1 MKEDHATKITACARL
16 LAGSALLIGAAG
28 AAPLVGGVGDHP
40 AVSVDGGS
48 VVTQTEAVAVSSA
61 ANGLAKR
68 GDGTYVLPS
77 DRLLLRDRFTLK
89 TGAGTGEFRFVASAE
104 SPAFPQPDAMAGA
117 AFWVDASRVHALATT
132 VTTNVVAN
140 ADGSETTNV
149 VSNAETWYDVR
160 DLEAIAAGNA
170 GTYPRA
176 VASRALTFGDGETRV
191 PSVETLDGRAVVNFG
206 CGRTGRYMMW
216 RTPAGGTNRI
226 DGIRH
231 LFAVQC
237 ITNSWGYLLGS
248 HGTDSAKV
256 TPGSPN
262 ESSLALVKGTPLWHS
277 SNHEICSGRTFQ
289 NGVAVDG
296 YTAKARLGFHLLE
309 FVTQELAVDG
319 SDCFFSDHDYQT
331 SAATGGQGGS
341 GDRVGGDFL
350 SEVLVFTNRLTEAQ
364 RMAIEAHLMAKW
376 RLQAEAPDV
385 TLVTK
390 DGTTTRVSTDGAACD
405 ASVVGN
411 GRLEVAGEATA
422 YLQPMTDDR
431 LVVASSPVTPRGGTA
446 DSGNEAARSTAA
458 QDTAAFAGEVR
469 LADAAYVNAPVP
481 LALEAGETVTANQD
495 ATGLCVR
502 VTADAQADALV
513 KRGRGEVS
521 LARIPA
527 AVRTLSVVEGVLR
540 LVAPGRPTG
549 VEAGANA
556 GVEAVLSSTD
566 WANVETGA
574 TVEVP
579 ADGVYE
585 LSFSCR
591 RDGKFYDQPLY
602 VDVILSSDAMGETA
616 VGRVVCVGTKP
627 SRFYRFR
634 TPRLTAGA
642 YALALKPKSAAESAE
657 TSGAQFDG
665 FRMVCVADEADT
677 PNVLANGDFEDF
689 AWPLAA
695 PGFSAAAVGN
705 AAAGWK
711 FEQAADRAA
720 DTAPSVALVTPGAMD
735 ATSCYWDALGYRQ
748 GTAAVCFFKSGG
760 TLTRTNLTLAAG
772 AYRVRARLA
781 RQRHPWGYVGAAA
794 ASLTATVTPQ
804 GGTPIALGSVT
815 QEARAATVVTWPTGF
830 ALAEPTAVDL
840 AFAQTADTIL
850 VADDFEIVPARDLL
864 ANGGFEQDVSTTT
877 SDDGNWKSEGIG
889 VARGWYGSESHD
901 KSYSKSYFAG
911 NNYMRIRAAG
921 LVRQQVTFPVAGVY
935 RLTLHGHA
943 PYGGTADSDFSG
955 NSLRAWWLQP
965 QADGTVVT
973 NEIGR
978 TSFDAQ
984 DEQSRNFLRFSWDFR
999 VPKAGTYVLG
1009 LQGTG
1014 IRDATMLVD
1023 DVSLAWIDEAQ
1034 VEAAPL
1040 ADPELEL
1047 RVAAGAKVR
1056 LDYPGA
1062 LTVRKLY
1069 LGGKRVRAT
1078 TCDADG
1084 NRTVTVSAADYP
1096 DFFTGP
1102 GSVTVSIPSR
1112 GVLFILR

>member
-1 MKEDHATKITACARL
+1 MKEDHATKITACASL
-16 LAGSALLIGAAG
+16 LAGSALLIGSAG
-28 AAPLVGGVGDHP
+28 ATPLVGGVGDYP
-40 AVSVDGGS
+40 AVAVDGGR

-77 DRLLLRDRFTLK
+77 DKLLLRDQFTLK
-89 TGAGTGEFRFVASAE
+89 TGAGTGEFRFVASGEAPTF
-104 SPAFPQPDAMAGA
+104 SQPDVMAEA
-117 AFWVDASRVHALATT
+117 AFWVDASRANTLATT

-140 ADGSETTNV
+140 ADGSETTNF

-160 DLEAIAAGNA
+160 DLEAVAAGNA
-170 GTYPRA
+170 GTHPRA

-216 RTPAGGTNRI
+216 RTPVGGTNRI

-248 HGTDSAKV
+248 HTSANGA
-256 TPGSPN
+256 PGSQN
-262 ESSLALVKGTPLWHS
+262 ASSLASVKADPLWS
-277 SNHEICSGRTFQ
+277 SANHAICAGRTFQ

-309 FVTQELAVDG
+309 FVTSELAVDG
-319 SDCFFSDHDYQT
+319 SDCFFSDHDYQA
-331 SAATGGQGGS
+331 SATTGGQSGG

-390 DGTTTRVSTDGAACD
+390 DGTTTRLSTDGTACD

-411 GRLEVAGEATA
+411 GRLEVTGDATA

-446 DSGNEAARSTAA
+446 GSDNAPVHSTAA
-458 QDTAAFAGEVR
+458 QDTAAFAGEAR
-469 LADAAYVNAPVP
+469 LAGVAYVNTPVP

-495 ATGLCVR
+495 AAGLCVR
-502 VTADAQADALV
+502 VTADAKADALV

-527 AVRTLSVVEGVLR
+527 AVRTLSVQEGVLR

-556 GVEAVLSSTD
+556 GVEAVFSSTD
-566 WANVETGA
+566 WANAETGA
-574 TVEVP
+574 TVTVP

-591 RDGKFYDQPLY
+591 RDGAQHNQPLY
-602 VDVILSSDAMGETA
+602 LDVVLSSDAMKATT
-616 VGRVVCVGTKP
+616 VGRVVCVETKP
-627 SRFYRFR
+627 TRFYRFR

-642 YALALKPKSAAESAE
+642 YALALKPKSAVAAAE

-665 FRMVCVADEADT
+665 FRMVCVADET
-677 PNVLANGDFEDF
+677 ETSNVLANGDFEDF

-695 PGFSAAAVGN
+695 PGFSAAVGN
-705 AAAGWK
+705 AATGWK
-711 FEQAADRAA
+711 FEQAADRLA
-720 DTAPSVALVTPGAMD
+720 DALPSVALVTPGAMD
-735 ATSCYWDALGYRQ
+735 AVSCFWDALGYRH
-748 GTAAVCFFKSGG
+748 GAAAVCFCKPGG

-781 RQRHPWGYVGAAA
+781 RQRHPYGSAGTAAA
-794 ASLTATVTPQ
+794 VLTATVTPQ

-815 QEARAATVVTWPTGF
+815 QVARTATDVMWPGGF

-840 AFAQTADTIL
+840 AFTQTADTIL
-850 VADDFEIVPARDLL
+850 IADDFEIVPARDLL
-864 ANGGFEQDVSTTT
+864 ANGGFEQDVSTT
-877 SDDGNWKSEGIG
+877 SDAGNWMSEGDS
-889 VARGWYGSESHD
+889 VARGWYENENHD
-901 KSYSKSYFAG
+901 KIFTQSYFAG
-911 NNYMRIRAAG
+911 TSYMRIRAAG
-921 LVRQQVTFPVAGVY
+921 LVRQQVAFPAAGVY

-943 PYGGTADSDFSG
+943 RHEVGSSAFFG
-955 NSLRAWWLQP
+955 NPVRAWWLQP

-1014 IRDATMLVD
+1014 IRDATTLVD
-1023 DVSLAWIDEAQ
+1023 DVSLAWIDEDQ

-1047 RVAAGAKVR
+1047 RVATGAKVR

-1078 TCDADG
+1078 ACDADG
-1084 NRTVTVSAADYP
+1084 NRTVTVSAVDYP

>member
-1 MKEDHATKITACARL
+1 MKEDHATKITACASL
-16 LAGSALLIGAAG
+16 LAGTALLVGAAG
-28 AAPLVGGVGDHP
+28 AAPIVGGIGDHN
-40 AVSVDGGS
+40 AVEASVGS

-77 DRLLLRDRFTLK
+77 DRLLLRDQFTLK
-89 TGAGTGEFRFVASAE
+89 TGAGTGEFRFVTSADGLE
-104 SPAFPQPDAMAGA
+104 FPPPDAVADA
-117 AFWVDASRVHALATT
+117 AFWVDASREHAIATT
-132 VTTNVVAN
+132 VTTNVIAN
-140 ADGSETTNV
+140 ADGSETTNFV
-149 VSNAETWYDVR
+149 ANAETWYDVR
-160 DLEAIAAGNA
+160 DLEAVTAGNA
-170 GTYPRA
+170 GTHPRA
-176 VASRALTFGDGETRV
+176 VASRALTFGDGETRA
-191 PSVETLDGRAVVNFG
+191 PSVETLDGRSVVNFG

-216 RTPAGGTNRI
+216 RTPDGGTNRI

-248 HGTDSAKV
+248 HGNDSAKA

-262 ESSLALVKGTPLWHS
+262 DSSLALVKGTPLWHS
-277 SNHEICSGRTFQ
+277 SNHAICSGRTFQ

-296 YTAKARLGFHLLE
+296 YTAKAKLGFHLLE
-309 FVTQELAVDG
+309 FVTQELTVDG
-319 SDCFFSDHDYQT
+319 SDCFFNDHDYQA
-331 SAATGGQGGS
+331 SAATGGQGGEVE
-341 GDRVGGDFL
+341 GNRVGGDFL

-376 RLQAEAPDV
+376 RLQPEAPDV

-390 DGTTTRVSTDGAACD
+390 DGTTTRVSTDGAAYD
-405 ASVVGN
+405 ASVVGD
-411 GRLEVAGEATA
+411 GRLEIAGAATA

-458 QDTAAFAGEVR
+458 QDTAAFAGEAR
-469 LADAAYVNAPVP
+469 LAGAAYVNTPVP
-481 LALEAGETVTANQD
+481 LVLEAGETVTANQD

-502 VTADAQADALV
+502 VTADAKSGSLV

-521 LARIPA
+521 LARVPA
-527 AVRTLSVVEGVLR
+527 AVSKLSVEEGVLR

-549 VEAGANA
+549 LEA
-556 GVEAVLSSTD
+556 S
-566 WANVETGA
+566 ANVGIAADISNADWETAETGA
-574 TVEVP
+574 TVTVP

-591 RDGKFYDQPLY
+591 RDGKFHDQPLY
-602 VDVILSSDAMGETA
+602 ADVVLSSDTMGERT
-616 VGRVVCVGTKP
+616 VGRAVCVKAKP

-642 YALALKPKSAAESAE
+642 YALALRSAVAAAE

-665 FRMVCVADEADT
+665 FRMVCVADEPDA
-677 PNVLANGDFEDF
+677 PNALTNGDFEDF

-695 PGFSAAAVGN
+695 PGFSAAAIAS

-720 DTAPSVALVTPGAMD
+720 DAAPSVALVTPGAMD

-748 GTAAVCFFKSGG
+748 GTAAVCFFKPGG

-781 RQRHPWGYVGAAA
+781 RQRHPWGYAGSAAA
-794 ASLTATVTPQ
+794 ALTATVTPK

-815 QEARAATVVTWPTGF
+815 QEARAATVVTWPAGF
-830 ALAEPTAVDL
+830 ALTEPTAVDL

-850 VADDFEIVPARDLL
+850 IADDFEIVPTRDLL
-864 ANGGFEQDVSTTT
+864 ANGGFEQEVSTT
-877 SDDGNWKSEGIG
+877 SDDGNWMSEGDH
-889 VARGWYGSESHD
+889 VVRGWYGNATHD
-901 KSYSKSYFAG
+901 AVFSRSYFAG
-911 NNYMRIRAAG
+911 NNYMRIWAAG
-921 LVRQQVTFPVAGVY
+921 LVRQRVTFPVAGVY

-943 PYGGTADSDFSG
+943 PYGSAADSDFSG
-955 NSLRAWWLQP
+955 NPLRAWWLQP
-965 QADGTVVT
+965 QADGAVVT

-978 TSFDAQ
+978 TSFETQ
-984 DEQSRNFLRFSWDFR
+984 DEQSRNFLRFSWNFR
-999 VPKAGTYVLG
+999 VPEAGTYVLG

-1014 IRDATMLVD
+1014 IRDATLLVD

-1034 VEAAPL
+1034 VEAAPS
-1040 ADPELEL
+1040 ADAELEL

-1062 LTVRKLY
+1062 LTVRKLC

-1078 TCDADG
+1078 ACDADG

-1102 GSVTVSIPSR
+1102 GSVTVSTPSR

>member
-1 MKEDHATKITACARL
+1 MKEEHATKITACARL
-16 LAGSALLIGAAG
+16 LAGTALLAGAAG
-28 AAPLVGGVGDHP
+28 AAPLVAGVGDHP
-40 AVSVDGGS
+40 AVAVDGGS
-48 VVTQTEAVAVSSA
+48 VVTQTEAVVLSSS

-89 TGAGTGEFRFVASAE
+89 TGAGTGEFHFVTSADDLE
-104 SPAFPQPDAMAGA
+104 FPQPDVMAEA

-140 ADGSETTNV
+140 ADGSETTNF

-231 LFAVQC
+231 LFTVQC

-248 HGTDSAKV
+248 HTSANNCA
-256 TPGSPN
+256 PGSQN
-262 ESSLALVKGTPLWHS
+262 ASSLASVKADPLWS
-277 SNHEICSGRTFQ
+277 SANHAICAGRTFQ
-289 NGVAVDG
+289 NGVQVDG

-309 FVTQELAVDG
+309 FVTSELSVDG
-319 SDCFFSDHDYQT
+319 SDCFFSDHDYQA

-390 DGTTTRVSTDGAACD
+390 EGTTTRLSTDGAAYD

-411 GRLEVAGEATA
+411 GRLEVTGDELSF
-422 YLQPMTDDR
+422 LQPMTDDW

-458 QDTAAFAGEVR
+458 QDTAAFAGEAR
-469 LADAAYVNAPVP
+469 LAGVAYVNTPVP

-495 ATGLCVR
+495 AAGLCVR
-502 VTADAQADALV
+502 VTADAKADALV

-527 AVRTLSVVEGVLR
+527 AVRTLSVQEGVLR

-549 VEAGANA
+549 AEAGANA

-591 RDGKFYDQPLY
+591 RDGAQHKQPLY
-602 VDVILSSDAMGETA
+602 LDVVLSSDAMKATT
-616 VGRVVCVGTKP
+616 VGRVVCVETKP
-627 SRFYRFR
+627 TRFYRFR
-634 TPRLTAGA
+634 TPRLTAGT
-642 YALALKPKSAAESAE
+642 YALALKSAVESAE
-657 TSGAQFDG
+657 TSGAQFDR
-665 FRMVCVADEADT
+665 FRMVCVADDADT

-695 PGFSAAAVGN
+695 PDFSAKAVEN
-705 AAAGWK
+705 VAAGWK
-711 FEQAADRAA
+711 FEQAADRSA
-720 DTAPSVALVTPGAMD
+720 DALPSVALVMPGAMD
-735 ATSCYWDALGYRQ
+735 AVSCFWDALGYRH
-748 GTAAVCFFKSGG
+748 GAAAVCFSKPGG

-781 RQRHPWGYVGAAA
+781 RQRHPYGYAGTAAA
-794 ASLTATVTPQ
+794 VLTATVTPQ

-815 QEARAATVVTWPTGF
+815 QVARTATDVTWPGGF

-840 AFAQTADTIL
+840 AFTQTADTIL
-850 VADDFEIVPARDLL
+850 IADDFEIVPARDLL
-864 ANGGFEQDVSTTT
+864 ANGGFEQDDVSTT
-877 SDDGNWKSEGIG
+877 SDAGNWMSEGDS
-889 VARGWYGSESHD
+889 VARGRYENANHD
-901 KSYSKSYFAG
+901 KIFTQSYFAG
-911 NNYMRIRAAG
+911 TSYMRIRAAG
-921 LVRQQVTFPVAGVY
+921 LVRQQVAFPAAGVY

-943 PYGGTADSDFSG
+943 RHEVGSSAFFG
-955 NSLRAWWLQP
+955 NPVRAWWLQP

-978 TSFDAQ
+978 TSVDAQ

-1047 RVAAGAKVR
+1047 RVAAGTKVR